1 MIDLD
6 DIVARLATIEEELR
20 DLTYDALR
28 ARADGGGDKAVEK
41 RYEQARR
48 AVEKARRA
56 LLSAAGGAGSEG
68 DDSD

>member
-1 MIDLD
+1 MTGYPMIDLD
-6 DIVARLATIEEELR
+6 DIVARLTTIEEELR

-28 ARADGGGDKAVEK
+28 ARAAGGGDKAVEK

-56 LLSAAGGAGSEG
+56 LEG
-68 DDSD
+68 PPTVDDD